1 MHGGNAT
8 KMDDTKMHAQNLH
21 HETQQADGE
30 LETDDEM
37 DAQTLHHEIHY
48 AAYEIEIAVEIETVD
63 EIATDDEMDQPM
75 KNSHR
80 HDTRQGDQ

>member
-1 MHGGNAT
+1 MHEGNNT
-8 KMDDTKMHAQNLH
+8 EMDDTEMDAQNLY

-30 LETDDEM
+30 LETADEM

-48 AAYEIEIAVEIETVD
+48 AADEIEIFVKIETVD
-63 EIATDDEMDQPM
+63 EIATDDEMDQSM
-75 KNSHR
+75 KNPHH